1 MLSEHTLLKVK
12 PDEIAAKII
21 EGEAILINL
30 STGMY
35 YSMTGAAAF
44 IWSQLTQESTVDRLS
59 QAVAGQY
66 GIEHVQAHGDVERL
80 VGELLDEGLIVS
92 SGDPSGPMTPEANPS
107 SIPGAYEVPRL
118 AKYDDMADMF
128 ALDPPLPELPLVPER
143 KRA

>member
-107 SIPGAYEVPRL
+107 FVPGVYEVPRL
-118 AKYDDMADMF
+118 VKYDDMADMF